1 MDIKI
6 VKFLDGLESSKDF
19 LTIGKLYAVWSKGES
34 EGSYLIYDNEMELC
48 EIFLGEYE
56 IVKD

>member
-19 LTIGKLYAVWSKGES
+19 LTIGKLYTVWSKGDT
-34 EGSYLIYDNEMELC
+34 EGGLLIYDNELELC
-48 EIFLGEYE
+48 EIFFW
-56 IVKD
+56 